1 MSLCYKTESYEIIYN
16 IIFRV
21 SDLQMFISGSRRLIR
36 PFQRQQFS
44 EDYDTKHRKEHDE
57 DEETDI
63 GALFGAGRRRAP
75 LHRVDTALA

>member
-1 MSLCYKTESYEIIYN
+1 M
-16 IIFRV
+16 FV
-21 SDLQMFISGSRRLIR
+21 SRSRRLIR